1 MSENIKN
8 INENVK
14 EEVLVEQVKAPRKYK
29 SVKRAN
35 LISTILAYV
44 LLVVLSVIWLY
55 PILWIVLQAF
65 RVELNDQ
72 GEIIGTVVSNY
83 FPKRYGLD
91 NFIKLF
97 TETFEDPLHAHKVK
111 FITWFGNTL
120 LIAVCSCVFST
131 ILVLSVAYCM
141 SKLRFKARKP
151 LMNVSMI
158 LGLFPG
164 FMSMVAMYYILK
176 AMHLTQSLVAL
187 ILVNSA
193 GAGMGFQIAKGYFDI
208 VPNSLVESARLDG
221 CSNFQIFYKIILPLS
236 KPIIIYT
243 ALMSFTGP
251 WMDFIFARVILGVDN
266 THLHTVAVGLYYML
280 YGQKA
285 DSNVFT
291 TFAAGCVCIAVPIV
305 TLFMCLQRYYVEG
318 VTSGS
323 VKG

>member
-1 MSENIKN
+1 MSENIQK
-8 INENVK
+8 IK
-14 EEVLVEQVKAPRKYK
+14 EPRKYK

-35 LISTILAYV
+35 LISTILSYV
-44 LLVVLSVIWLY
+44 LLVVLSIIWLY

-65 RVELNDQ
+65 RTEYNDQ
-72 GEIIGTVVSNY
+72 GQLIGTVVSHY
-83 FPKRYGLD
+83 FPKQYGLE

-97 TETFEDPLHAHKVK
+97 TETFEDPQYAHKVK
-111 FITWFGNTL
+111 FITWFGNTFI
-120 LIAVCSCVFST
+120 IAVFSCIFST

-158 LGLFPG
+158 IGLFPG

-176 AMHLTQSLVAL
+176 AIGLTQSLVAL

-251 WMDFIFARVILGVDN
+251 WMDFIFARVILGVEN

-280 YGQKA
+280 FGQKV

-318 VTSGS
+318 VTSGA